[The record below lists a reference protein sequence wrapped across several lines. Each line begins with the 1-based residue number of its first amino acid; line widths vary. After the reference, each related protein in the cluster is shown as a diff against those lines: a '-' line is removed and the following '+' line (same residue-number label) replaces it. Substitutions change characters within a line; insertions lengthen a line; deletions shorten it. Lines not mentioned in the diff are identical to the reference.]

1 MSDSRAILTDLPD
14 LPLCCRAVLK
24 ETNKGKTSVS
34 NYRELRLYFH
44 KQHFNIIQ
52 IKPINFTIYC
62 TILELLSLS
71 PSLYIRLRL
80 ETRFICMDL
89 LLQPAIV
96 RQKYFMSPF
105 LNKVIDWWIVHLSN
119 VLRPTWK
126 FIIHTRLTRLQCRW
140 RAANLHGPLL
150 GVYGL

>member
-1 MSDSRAILTDLPD
+1 MTQDVCSGDSREGPPSLSDVSDVDLPD

-89 LLQPAIV
+89 LLQPVIV
-96 RQKYFMSPF
+96 YESFFKQRVFFMY
-105 LNKVIDWWIVHLSN
+105 IVPHL
-119 VLRPTWK
+119 L
-126 FIIHTRLTRLQCRW
+126 
-140 RAANLHGPLL
+140 
-150 GVYGL
+150 